1 MVNSMTGFAALT
13 GQTDDR
19 SWTLEI
25 KSVNARGLDIRQRIA
40 EAGDVLEPLFK
51 AELSKIAFRG
61 SVNVFLRTEI
71 KSNATAPRLNQTA
84 LDAAMVAL
92 GAVEQAADDKGV
104 KLSPTTGADL
114 LALRGVFE
122 QSTVQTDASELVA
135 AIKKAIPKI
144 VKDFATSRASEGV
157 ALQQVLSEQI
167 ETVGVLTAQAVTAAG
182 ERRAYVA
189 ARLAENLDLVLSETD
204 GVDGARLEQE
214 LAVLAVKSDI
224 TEEIDR
230 LVAHVDAARE
240 LLSTKGPIG
249 RKFDFLMQEFNR
261 EANTLCSKSGSTE
274 LTRIGLELKTVID
287 QMREQVQNVE

>member
-189 ARLAENLDLVLSETD
+189 ARLAENLDLGCRKPMASMGRGWNRNWRCWLLNQTSQKRLIALSPMWMRR
-204 GVDGARLEQE
+204 VNCCRQRAPSGA
-214 LAVLAVKSDI
+214 SSI
-224 TEEIDR
+224 
-230 LVAHVDAARE
+230 
-240 LLSTKGPIG
+240 S
-249 RKFDFLMQEFNR
+249 
-261 EANTLCSKSGSTE
+261 
-274 LTRIGLELKTVID
+274 
-287 QMREQVQNVE
+287 